1 MTPLLA
7 VLTCTSLGDDA
18 DISRTRRVLD
28 HEEMA

>member
-18 DISRTRRVLD
+18 DTSRTRRVLD
-28 HEEMA
+28 DEEMA